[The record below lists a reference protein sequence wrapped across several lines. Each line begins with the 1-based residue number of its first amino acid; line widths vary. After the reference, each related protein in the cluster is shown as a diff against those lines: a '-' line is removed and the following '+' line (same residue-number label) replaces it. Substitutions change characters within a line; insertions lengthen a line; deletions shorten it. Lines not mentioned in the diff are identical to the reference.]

1 MDLNEKFVITISR
14 EIGSGGR
21 TVGRKLSEKLGVPY
35 CDKNVIRGLI
45 EHFNL
50 SAYNIERIKG
60 EKKNWLSDF
69 VQKVAPVPPAG
80 SFLETE
86 SRYATEYPEAVTTEN
101 IFKVEAQILKDLAEE
116 GSCVIAGRSGF
127 FVLKDHP
134 NKVDVFITSSR
145 ENRLERIMRKQQL
158 PKEQAE
164 TVLDSVDKMRENYVK
179 RFTSRSRYDLRNYDL
194 VLNMDKLTEDE
205 AVDCIVQFIRPRNP

>member
-50 SAYNIERIKG
+50 SAYNIEKIKG

-69 VQKVAPVPPAG
+69 IQKVAPVPPAG

-134 NKVDVFITSSR
+134 NKVDIFITSSR

-179 RFTSRSRYDLRNYDL
+179 RGTSRSRYDRRNYDL

-205 AVDCIVQFIRPRNP
+205 AVDCILQFIRPRNP